1 MRFGSFKRLIL
12 FPVFVLL
19 TAAAFAQSGVPPV
32 YLKFEHDKIFII
44 NDEKVAVTADL
55 YIGTEQMPV
64 QNIYALSLDIA
75 FPPDLIIPDSTSFT
89 YHPPSF
95 LGNEEEITL
104 LRKSDPQLAKGRMDI
119 TIGRT
124 DGKDVSG
131 FGKIGTY
138 RFITTHDIIGSRLGD
153 NAEVLFDIELLRI
166 DARNAA
172 GESVPLEVDEEG
184 SSVMIIL
191 DRLANRLRLNDRRVD
206 VYPNP
211 ANDVLYVSTQNLR
224 TETIEVFNAF
234 GQRVYLMPLRTNML
248 QLATANYQ
256 PGVYFLKIHAEEG
269 MVTRRFVIRR

>member
-1 MRFGSFKRLIL
+1 MRFGLFKRLL
-12 FPVFVLL
+12 FFLAFALL
-19 TAAAFAQSGVPPV
+19 TAASLAQSGVPPV

-44 NDEKVAVTADL
+44 NDQKVAVTADL
-55 YIGTEQMPV
+55 YIGTAQMPV

-75 FPPDLIIPDSTSFT
+75 FPSDLIIPDSTSFT
-89 YHPPSF
+89 YDPNSF
-95 LGNEEEITL
+95 LGGEEEVII
-104 LRKSDPQLAKGRMDI
+104 LRKSDPPLAKGRMDI

-138 RFITTHDIIGSRLGD
+138 SFITTHDIIGSRLGD
-153 NAEVLFDIELLRI
+153 NAEVLFDIDLLRM

-172 GESVPLEVDEEG
+172 GESVPLEADEEG
-184 SSVMIIL
+184 ASVMIIL
-191 DRLANRLRLNDRRVD
+191 DRLANSLRLNDRRVD

-234 GQRVYLMPLRTNML
+234 GQRVYLTPLRTNTL

-256 PGVYFLKIHAEEG
+256 PGIYFLKIHAEEG
-269 MVTRRFVIRR
+269 VVTRRFVIRR